1 MYSGSADGTVRI
13 WPVRDDATAPI
24 PFGDGYRGS
33 VDLAFSPD
41 GRRIAVYGDHRVVQW
56 RDASTGALLAPAL
69 DVSDDAPIGHLGFDP
84 LRGGLYIVTNRG
96 IAFRDTGSTAWIRP
110 AFLNGLA
117 GDMRPAALS
126 PDGTL
131 LASWDAALDA
141 LQMWD
146 ASTGESLGPSWE
158 AADSTMGGLTFSADG
173 GRLLSYND
181 DGSARLWDS
190 RTGRALGEPLRG
202 HEDRVIHAVFS
213 ATGERIVTA
222 GADGT
227 IRLWDGRTG
236 RALGLPWRGHAGP
249 VTRVAFTPDGS
260 RVLSGGK
267 DGSVRLWDV
276 VSGLQLGEAWQG
288 SAGGTEVTGIAI
300 RPDGLSAATADGDGT
315 LRLWPM
321 PAAAAATACGVLT
334 RNMSVR
340 RWHDWVSRRLEYR
353 CQCGAL
359 PVAPDDPAAP
369 TPPLRCEARFAK
381 DTAP

>member
-1 MYSGSADGTVRI
+1 MYSGSADDTVRI

-69 DVSDDAPIGHLGFDP
+69 DVSDDAPIGHLGFDR

-96 IAFRDTGSTAWIRP
+96 IAFQDAGSTAWVRP

-117 GDMRPAALS
+117 DDMRPAALS

-146 ASTGESLGPSWE
+146 ASTGSRWFRRGRRPTRRWAVSRSRPTAGACCRTTTTAAPGCGTAARAGRWASPAGPRRSS
-158 AADSTMGGLTFSADG
+158 D
-173 GRLLSYND
+173 
-181 DGSARLWDS
+181 
-190 RTGRALGEPLRG
+190 PRG
-202 HEDRVIHAVFS
+202 VQR
-213 ATGERIVTA
+213 TGERIVTA

-315 LRLWPM
+315 PRLWPM

-334 RNMSVR
+334 R
-340 RWHDWVSRRLEYR
+340 
-353 CQCGAL
+353 
-359 PVAPDDPAAP
+359 
-369 TPPLRCEARFAK
+369 T
-381 DTAP
+381 